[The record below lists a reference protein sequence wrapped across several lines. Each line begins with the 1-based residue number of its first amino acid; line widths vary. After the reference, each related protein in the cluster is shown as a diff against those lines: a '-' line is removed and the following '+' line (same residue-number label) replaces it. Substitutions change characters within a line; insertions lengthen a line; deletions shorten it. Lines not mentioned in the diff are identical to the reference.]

1 MKNVGDLKHS
11 ALSEWTVLLSKWF
24 QAVTVAGEKR
34 VYCSVWHCVVSVIVS
49 DVRFVFAGFLDLQSV
64 DLLALNRRPCISV
77 RVGVV
82 EGGAAVTAQLAY
94 LKTES
99 AKSTVR

>member
-1 MKNVGDLKHS
+1 MPGRKECL
-11 ALSEWTVLLSKWF
+11 
-24 QAVTVAGEKR
+24 
-34 VYCSVWHCVVSVIVS
+34 YCSVWHCVVSVIVS
-49 DVRFVFAGFLDLQSV
+49 DVHFVFAGFLDPQSV

-77 RVGVV
+77 RGGGGGGGGG
-82 EGGAAVTAQLAY
+82 GGAAVTAQLAY